1 MCILE
6 LCKEEHSPE
15 PLFRNGHPLCCS
27 VGGCNTFLSH
37 QYQCPRVF
45 VYFSCPSPT
54 DIIWSKV
61 PVCCVE
67 RDRSHLFMPVEVGSL
82 QVGCV
87 AAWFTAARNQVDIS
101 KCCRPVNKTLTCTL
115 SWHLKPSHIQTTW
128 TLKKDTYSLARSQI
142 KDKWEQLRASC
153 GHLIFPLRS
162 KKKSRLIFYVWAVRW
177 TNKNSDVVSVTW
189 QADWTSVSTCSRL
202 AAPKWNQ
209 WRSAVKQVKCVSSLI
224 NCNLIHLWMQ

>member
-27 VGGCNTFLSH
+27 VGGCNTFLCH

-177 TNKNSDVVSVTW
+177 TNKKLRCSFSNMAGRLNLSKYLLTAGCSQMKPVKKLSETGEVCVQSDK
-189 QADWTSVSTCSRL
+189 L
-202 AAPKWNQ
+202 
-209 WRSAVKQVKCVSSLI
+209 
-224 NCNLIHLWMQ
+224 